1 MCGAAAYPVGASA
14 YTAGAAAYIVY
25 LSSCAEAVTEL
36 GNIKFDNLYGL
47 IPIQNSIVDKVSTW
61 KLY

>member
-36 GNIKFDNLYGL
+36 DNLYGL
-47 IPIQNSIVDKVSTW
+47 IQNSFADKVST
-61 KLY
+61 